1 MERALFVDDRGALR
15 VTVHD
20 DDDAIVLSIWRPRGR
35 RSGPDGTQSRERPSD
50 AAVCRATFKLTP
62 EEADRLA
69 KFLRDHLGAT
79 IA

>member
-20 DDDAIVLSIWRPRGR
+20 DDDAIVLSIWRG
-35 RSGPDGTQSRERPSD
+35 
-50 AAVCRATFKLTP
+50 AVCRATFKLTP
-62 EEADRLA
+62 EEAERLA
-69 KFLRDHLGAT
+69 TFLRDHVGAT

>member
-20 DDDAIVLSIWRPRGR
+20 DDDAIVLSIWRG
-35 RSGPDGTQSRERPSD
+35 
-50 AAVCRATFKLTP
+50 AVCRATFKLTP

-69 KFLRDHLGAT
+69 KFLREHLGAT

>member
-20 DDDAIVLSIWRPRGR
+20 DDDTIVLSIWRG
-35 RSGPDGTQSRERPSD
+35 
-50 AAVCRATFKLTP
+50 AVCRATFKLTP

-69 KFLRDHLGAT
+69 TFLRDRLGAT

>member
-20 DDDAIVLSIWRPRGR
+20 DDDAIVLSIWRG
-35 RSGPDGTQSRERPSD
+35 
-50 AAVCRATFKLTP
+50 AVCRATFKLTP

-69 KFLRDHLGAT
+69 TFLRDALGAT

>member
-20 DDDAIVLSIWRPRGR
+20 DDDAIVLSIWR
-35 RSGPDGTQSRERPSD
+35 